1 MSLRRGQPG
10 ERHRPQ
16 LSRLRAAEDLEQVL
30 LDGDADGLERQVVPG
45 GQPRHGSRDVG
56 SWRAVG
62 GDGHNGIWNSAPRA
76 SSGCVGKGRS
86 AAKRPA
92 AGEKRWERS
101 ARRRE
106 RSARLPVPKGC
117 SISIPMLSTLSMMNE
132 TTAQTAMLAHL
143 HSQAPGASKR
153 VAHGRSGSGGA
164 HPLMRSSAVG
174 SGCSISPL

>member
-45 GQPRHGSRDVG
+45 GSRATGRGMWDP
-56 SWRAVG
+56 G
-62 GDGHNGIWNSAPRA
+62 GRRMETGTAAWNSAPRA

-86 AAKRPA
+86 AARRPA
-92 AGEKRWERS
+92 AGEERWERS

-117 SISIPMLSTLSMMNE
+117 SISIPMLSTLSMMKE

-143 HSQAPGASKR
+143 HSQAPGASKC
-153 VAHGRSGSGGA
+153 VALGRSGSGGA